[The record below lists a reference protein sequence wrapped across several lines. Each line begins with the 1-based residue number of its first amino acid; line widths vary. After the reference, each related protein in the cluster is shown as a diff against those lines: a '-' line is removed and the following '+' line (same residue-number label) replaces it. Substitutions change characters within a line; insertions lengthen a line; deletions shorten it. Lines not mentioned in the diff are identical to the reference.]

1 MVRLWKIAP
10 LMVVFLIAVE
20 AGAQKR
26 LVMGRGGLP
35 WTEVRES
42 SAFVEVADD
51 SVWIWDANPGQNM
64 GPGTLARGG
73 GIYVAE
79 IREVEVGPGA
89 FDEEKVLL
97 PDVRAVEAMIDGDES
112 TAFNPAEVNL
122 KAGIEVYVDLGGT
135 FRINRIR
142 LFPRLDSEHLK
153 LFPQT
158 FELGLG
164 ESLLPLGFV
173 SALLDQRYGFLI
185 RYAITRPNDRAVVD
199 WPGIRQVTGTREA
212 RYLRFQPLSE
222 IPWEIAELE
231 IYTDGIVPTGEFASV
246 PLLASS
252 GAPVW
257 GQVRHEGGKS
267 LDQLPVVLQTR
278 TGPDEEPLHYY
289 IQTGARVRR
298 VNRAVW
304 ENIEGIPGA
313 AEKGPVVPNPEWS
326 QWETVVDGVIP
337 SPSPRRFLQFRV
349 RLLEAGARLERLVF
363 EYSTPPLAGQVQ
375 VEISPTVVDAGRETP
390 FVLSLQMRRL
400 EGGSDTG
407 FRFIEI
413 QTLAEIVG
421 VDSVRVDDRAVVF
434 TSDSRS
440 EEGIGINLWERLLQ
454 DGSFVQIF
462 FRGRLFVDGT
472 RFQVRALDRR
482 YFAEEEKTTVYQ
494 YAQEGDVEPL
504 SLGASLAVRLS
515 DDDSRLIAGAA
526 TGASAFSPNGDGI
539 NDLFVFAYSLLKLTK
554 PAPVFFEIFDLS
566 GNLLRRGYAGE
577 DVSGR
582 FVRLWDGRDDQGGK
596 VAPGL
601 YIYRI
606 QVEADAE
613 TVSRQGVVGVV
624 Y

>member
-1 MVRLWKIAP
+1 
-10 LMVVFLIAVE
+10 
-20 AGAQKR
+20 
-26 LVMGRGGLP
+26 
-35 WTEVRES
+35 
-42 SAFVEVADD
+42 
-51 SVWIWDANPGQNM
+51 
-64 GPGTLARGG
+64 
-73 GIYVAE
+73 
-79 IREVEVGPGA
+79 
-89 FDEEKVLL
+89 
-97 PDVRAVEAMIDGDES
+97 
-112 TAFNPAEVNL
+112 
-122 KAGIEVYVDLGGT
+122 
-135 FRINRIR
+135 
-142 LFPRLDSEHLK
+142 
-153 LFPQT
+153 
-158 FELGLG
+158 
-164 ESLLPLGFV
+164 
-173 SALLDQRYGFLI
+173 
-185 RYAITRPNDRAVVD
+185 
-199 WPGIRQVTGTREA
+199 
-212 RYLRFQPLSE
+212 
-222 IPWEIAELE
+222 
-231 IYTDGIVPTGEFASV
+231 VPTGEFASE
-246 PLLASS
+246 PLLATS
-252 GAPVW
+252 GAPLW
-257 GQVRHEGGKS
+257 GQVRHEGEKS
-267 LDQLPVVLQTR
+267 LDELPVVLQTR

-326 QWETVVDGVIP
+326 QWETVVGGVIP

-363 EYSTPPLAGQVQ
+363 EYSTPPLAGRVQ
-375 VEISPTVVDAGRETP
+375 AEISPTVVDAGRETP

-400 EGGSDTG
+400 ERGSDTG

-421 VDSVRVDDRAVVF
+421 VDSVRVDDRPVVF
-434 TSDSRS
+434 TSARS

-482 YFAEEEKTTVYQ
+482 YVTEGEEKTVYQ

-504 SLGASLAVRLS
+504 SLGGALAVRLS
-515 DDDSRLIAGAA
+515 DDDSHLIAGVA
-526 TGASAFSPNGDGI
+526 TRGAAFSPNGDGI
-539 NDLFVFAYSLLKLTK
+539 NDLFALAYSLLKLTK

-566 GNLLRRGYAGE
+566 GNLLRRGYAEE

-582 FVRLWDGRDDQGGK
+582 FFQLWDGRNDNGKK

-601 YIYRI
+601 YIYRM
-606 QVEADAE
+606 QVEADAG

>member
-1 MVRLWKIAP
+1 MGGIWRIGPLIA
-10 LMVVFLIAVE
+10 VFLIVADV
-20 AGAQKR
+20 GAQKR
-26 LVMGRGGLP
+26 LVVGPGGMA
-35 WTEVRES
+35 WTEVWES

-51 SVWIWDANPGQNM
+51 SVWIWDADPGQNL

-79 IREVEVGPGA
+79 TREVEVGLGE

-97 PDVRAVEAMIDGDES
+97 PEVRAVEAMIDGDES

-135 FRINRIR
+135 FRINRVR
-142 LFPRLDSEHLK
+142 VFPRLDSEHLK

-164 ESLLPLGFV
+164 GLLLPL
-173 SALLDQRYGFLI
+173 SSTNALLGQRYGFLI
-185 RYAITRPNDRAVVD
+185 RYAITRPNDRAIVD

-212 RYLRFQPLSE
+212 RYLRFQPLSD

-231 IYTDGIVPTGEFASV
+231 IYTDGIVPTGEFASM

-267 LDQLPVVLQTR
+267 LDDLPVVLQTR

-298 VNRAVW
+298 VNREVW
-304 ENIEGIPGA
+304 EVIEDIPGA

-363 EYSTPPLAGQVQ
+363 DYSTPPLAGQVQ
-375 VEISPTVVDAGRETP
+375 AEISPTVVDAGRETP

-400 EGGSDTG
+400 EKGSDTG

-413 QTLAEIVG
+413 QTLAEIIG
-421 VDSVRVDDRAVVF
+421 VDSVRVDDRPVVF
-434 TSDSRS
+434 TADTRS
-440 EEGIGINLWERLLQ
+440 EGGIGINLWERLLQ

-482 YFAEEEKTTVYQ
+482 YLAEGEEDTVYQ

-504 SLGASLAVRLS
+504 SLGAALAVRLS
-515 DDDSRLIAGAA
+515 DDDSHLVAGVA
-526 TGASAFSPNGDGI
+526 TRGAAFSPNDDGI
-539 NDLFVFAYSLLKLTK
+539 NDFFTLAYSLLKLTR

-582 FVRLWDGRDDQGGK
+582 FVRLWNGRDDAGNK

-601 YIYRI
+601 YIYRM
-606 QVEADAE
+606 QVEADAG

-624 Y
+624 H

>member
-1 MVRLWKIAP
+1 MGGIWRIGPLIA
-10 LMVVFLIAVE
+10 VFLIVADV
-20 AGAQKR
+20 GAQKR
-26 LVMGRGGLP
+26 LVVGPGGMA
-35 WTEVRES
+35 WTEVWES

-51 SVWIWDANPGQNM
+51 SVWIWDADPGQNL

-79 IREVEVGPGA
+79 TREVEVGLGE

-97 PDVRAVEAMIDGDES
+97 PEVRAVEAMIDGDES

-135 FRINRIR
+135 FRINRVR
-142 LFPRLDSEHLK
+142 FFPRLDSEHLK

-164 ESLLPLGFV
+164 GLLLPL
-173 SALLDQRYGFLI
+173 SSTNALLGQRYGFLI
-185 RYAITRPNDRAVVD
+185 RYAITRPNDRAIVD

-212 RYLRFQPLSE
+212 RYLRFQPLSD

-231 IYTDGIVPTGEFASV
+231 IYTDGIVPTGEFASM

-267 LDQLPVVLQTR
+267 LDELPVVLQTR

-298 VNRAVW
+298 VNREVW
-304 ENIEGIPGA
+304 EVIEDIPGA

-363 EYSTPPLAGQVQ
+363 DYSTPPLAGQVQ
-375 VEISPTVVDAGRETP
+375 AEISPTVVDAGRETP

-400 EGGSDTG
+400 EKGSDTG

-413 QTLAEIVG
+413 QTLAEIIG
-421 VDSVRVDDRAVVF
+421 VDSVRVDDRPVVF
-434 TSDSRS
+434 TADTRS
-440 EEGIGINLWERLLQ
+440 EGGIGINLWERLLQ

-482 YFAEEEKTTVYQ
+482 YLAEGEEDTVYQ

-504 SLGASLAVRLS
+504 SLGAALAVRLS
-515 DDDSRLIAGAA
+515 DDDSHLVAGVA
-526 TGASAFSPNGDGI
+526 TRGAAFSPNDDGI
-539 NDLFVFAYSLLKLTK
+539 NDFFTLAYSLLKLTR

-582 FVRLWDGRDDQGGK
+582 FVRLWNGRDDAGNK

-601 YIYRI
+601 YIYRM
-606 QVEADAE
+606 QVEADAG

-624 Y
+624 H